1 MFDIEKK
8 PCTLQHINIRDE
20 KHGDGEGNV
29 LAVDIKFAGDFDG
42 DILAEFGAELR
53 HALYKKADGGDLVD
67 TASDNP
73 TALRFPKMQQPL
85 KFAHEII
92 GATVTVAYGLGDIVL
107 ETCDINNFRVECKDG
122 GTVRVTY
129 RVQAKPTGEQLAKL
143 SQVLGSAVE
152 VSIDPPEAANEAQQS
167 LKDAA

>member
-20 KHGDGEGNV
+20 KHGDENV
-29 LAVDIKFAGDFDG
+29 LAIDMKLTGDFDG
-42 DILAEFGAELR
+42 DILSEFGAELR
-53 HALYKKADGGDLVD
+53 HALYKKAEGGDLAD
-67 TASDNP
+67 QASTVP
-73 TALRFPKMQQPL
+73 TALRFPKMIQPL
-85 KFAHEII
+85 KFSDEII
-92 GATVTVAYGLGDIVL
+92 GAAVTVAYGIGDIVL

>member
-20 KHGDGEGNV
+20 KHGEENV
-29 LAVDIKFAGDFDG
+29 LAIDMKLTGDFDG
-42 DILAEFGAELR
+42 DILAEFGPELR
-53 HALYKKADGGDLVD
+53 HALFKKADGGDLVD
-67 TASDNP
+67 TASDVP
-73 TALRFPKMQQPL
+73 TALRFPKMIQPI
-85 KFAHEII
+85 KFAQEII

-107 ETCDINNFRVECKDG
+107 ETVNVNSFKVECHEG

-143 SQVLGSAVE
+143 SQMLGSSVD
-152 VSIDPPEAANEAQQS
+152 VSIDPPEAANDGKQNLEA
-167 LKDAA
+167 A